1 MPTKNYA
8 DAMLDVLGTMM
19 EEDPHFAVM
28 GNEVL
33 GIGPE
38 APQFAPFQEKYGD
51 RCYFPPCSE
60 AAFAAL
66 AAGAAMCGQ
75 QIFTHLG
82 LASFT
87 YPAFSSIANEI
98 APARLSSGG
107 RIKAPVVLH
116 LSHGLLHGGGAQHS
130 ESPLCTYWNL
140 PGIEIVV
147 PSGAREV
154 KGLLRTAF
162 KSENPTMVI
171 THAFLYGAEDEVP
184 DEDFEIPFGEA
195 DVKREGSDVT
205 IVGCSMMVPLAL
217 GAAEKLAEEGIEA
230 EVIDLRT
237 LVPLDEETILDSVA
251 KTGRLIIADE
261 GRLRCGVASEIAAT
275 VSEKGFDSLKA
286 PIVRV
291 ARADAPVSNSQPQEA
306 YISPT
311 PEKVVDAAKRI
322 VGEVPAGAS
331 SG

>member
-1 MPTKNYA
+1 MATKNYA
-8 DAMLDVLGTMM
+8 DAMLDVLTAKM
-19 EEDPHFAVM
+19 EEDPTFAVI

-82 LASFT
+82 LASFS

-107 RIKAPVVLH
+107 RIKVPVVMH
-116 LSHGLLHGGGAQHS
+116 ISHGLLHGGGAQHS
-130 ESPLCTYWNL
+130 ESPLNTYWGL
-140 PGIEIVV
+140 PGIEIAA

-154 KGLLRTAF
+154 KGLLTTAF
-162 KSENPTMVI
+162 ASENPTMVI
-171 THAFLYGAEDEVP
+171 THAFLYGAEDDVP
-184 DEDFEIPFGEA
+184 DGDYAIPFGEA
-195 DVKREGSDVT
+195 AVAREGGDVT
-205 IVGCSMMVPLAL
+205 IVACSMMVSVAMQ
-217 GAAEKLAEEGIEA
+217 AAEALAGDGVEA

-261 GRLRCGVASEIAAT
+261 GRLRAGVASEIAAT

-286 PIVRV
+286 PIARV
-291 ARADAPVSNSQPQEA
+291 ARADAPVSNSQPQEGF
-306 YISPT
+306 ISPSVD
-311 PEKVVDAAKRI
+311 KVVDAAKRLT
-322 VGEVPAGAS
+322 GEVPAAAG
-331 SG
+331 

>member
-8 DAMLDVLGTMM
+8 DAMLDVLGTLM
-19 EEDPHFAVM
+19 EEDPTFAVM

-38 APQFAPFQEKYGD
+38 APQFAPFQERYGD

-82 LASFT
+82 LASFS

-98 APARLSSGG
+98 APAHLSSGG
-107 RIKAPVVLH
+107 RIKVPVVLH
-116 LSHGLLHGGGAQHS
+116 ISHGLLHGGGAQHS
-130 ESPLCTYWNL
+130 ESPLSTYWNI
-140 PGIEIVV
+140 PGIEIAV

-171 THAFLYGAEDEVP
+171 THAFIYGAEDDVP
-184 DEDFEIPFGEA
+184 DEDYEIPFGEA
-195 DVKREGSDVT
+195 DVKRKGGDVT
-205 IVGCSMMVPLAL
+205 IVGCSMMVSLAMQ
-217 GAAEKLAEEGIEA
+217 AAEQLAGEGIEA

-237 LVPLDEETILDSVA
+237 LVPLDEDTILASVE

-261 GRLRCGVASEIAAT
+261 GRLRAGVASEIAAT
-275 VSEKGFDSLKA
+275 VSEHGFDSLKA
-286 PIVRV
+286 PVARV

-306 YISPT
+306 FISPT
-311 PEKVVDAAKRI
+311 VEKVVEAAKRLTA
-322 VGEVPAGAS
+322 GSPAAAS
-331 SG
+331 S